1 MSRNEAEYYE
11 HRAEVQIELAQKATD
26 AKAVK
31 AHYELATAYLDKV
44 HGEEEAIAAE

>member
-11 HRAEVQIELAQKATD
+11 RRAEIQIELAQKATD

-44 HGEEEAIAAE
+44 YGDAEPVPAD